1 MASVT
6 SVTRRYSS
14 ACNAQTGETGGRYT
28 PSPPKGALGGVTT
41 DPLALAD
48 RLGELAERV
57 ERLTPSPRRPEGFF
71 EDRSEIA
78 HELREAARL
87 AARRARRG

>member
-1 MASVT
+1 MAGVT
-6 SVTRRYSS
+6 LLSRVTVTQCHGDAGRRD
-14 ACNAQTGETGGRYT
+14 T

-41 DPLALAD
+41 DPLAFAE
-48 RLGELAERV
+48 RLGNLAERV

-78 HELREAARL
+78 HELREAARM
-87 AARRARRG
+87 AVGRARRG